1 MNLYVQYDVN
11 TNGPL
16 DGLRIRVGANNL
28 LDKDPP
34 LADETNG
41 YDAAY
46 HSIRG
51 RQLYFDVRKQF

>member
-1 MNLYVQYDVN
+1 M
-11 TNGPL
+11 
-16 DGLRIRVGANNL
+16 RIRVGANNIF
-28 LDKDPP
+28 DEDPP

-51 RQLYFDVRKQF
+51 RQVYFDVRKRF